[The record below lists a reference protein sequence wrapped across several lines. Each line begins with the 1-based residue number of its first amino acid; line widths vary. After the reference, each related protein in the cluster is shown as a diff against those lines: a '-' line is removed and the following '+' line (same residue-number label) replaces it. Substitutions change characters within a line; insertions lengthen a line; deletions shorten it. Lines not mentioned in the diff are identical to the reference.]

1 MRLTI
6 SALVTLI
13 FAGTLSAAFPRLAV
27 VSIDFDDFA
36 PDTVLIGEVIEELE
50 ESGRFQ
56 MVDLGVNSFL
66 DTSPDSLLSSLR
78 TLAAERSIDIFLAL
92 EILNPEERDRTVS
105 RNDSLITYRTVS
117 VDVLGR
123 FYSSTGNLIGT
134 IKNTVEREETLPY
147 LYTPDTYGFAVL
159 SARQLASRAILEL
172 FPIEVGFTASNSEVF
187 TIPAGIDQGISK
199 GTIMAV
205 LASSTGMPDDIEE
218 YQHLRSKGLLQIMDS
233 RSSQSTARLLS
244 GHLIDG
250 GAVTAIEQS
259 APAVLYLEYAGF
271 VMSSEPGEGL
281 EDNAAEWGSNM
292 RLGIETV
299 KWGLCFGGGVTTG
312 GLPHSASIGI
322 DLMLGT
328 RVPLSSPSLGLRL
341 SGGGELAFHMQDVRS
356 TLLVSSAT
364 AISAAAVADAT
375 LEYLFSGHL
384 GFQLG
389 VSGVLSTSTNSWTV
403 QEYTGSVRDA
413 EPDELY
419 YTEMKQG
426 PFGIHA
432 GLMYFMF

>member
-1 MRLTI
+1 
-6 SALVTLI
+6 
-13 FAGTLSAAFPRLAV
+13 
-27 VSIDFDDFA
+27 
-36 PDTVLIGEVIEELE
+36 
-50 ESGRFQ
+50 
-56 MVDLGVNSFL
+56 
-66 DTSPDSLLSSLR
+66 
-78 TLAAERSIDIFLAL
+78 
-92 EILNPEERDRTVS
+92 
-105 RNDSLITYRTVS
+105 
-117 VDVLGR
+117 R